1 MTQASSAAQPSAP
14 MRDDELQA
22 LADALARARTTR
34 VPVALPPDF
43 AVRCGA
49 EQAARIAE
57 RHAAQVLAA
66 HGGRVHGA
74 KLGGTNR
81 AALEKLG
88 LQRPLLGP
96 VFSAFTYASPAALP
110 RDGFLLCVLEA
121 ELAVRLGRPLD
132 GRAGAPSREALVDAI
147 EAVFPVIEI
156 ADSRLA
162 GFPAVPPVAITAD
175 LGFAG
180 ALVTGAPCE
189 GWRALDLAGLGVSM
203 SVNGEVVREGR
214 GAEVLG
220 HPLNALADYVEQLGA
235 QGRVVPAGELV
246 TTGTWTQP
254 YMGQR
259 GERVVADFGPLG
271 RVELQL
277 T

>member
-1 MTQASSAAQPSAP
+1 MTEASSAAQPVP
-14 MRDDELQA
+14 MRDDELLA
-22 LADALARARTTR
+22 LAAALARARETR

-43 AVRCGA
+43 AQRCGA
-49 EQAARIAE
+49 AQAARLAE
-57 RHAAQVLAA
+57 LHAAQVLAA
-66 HGGRVHGA
+66 HGGRIHGA
-74 KLGGTNR
+74 KLVGTNR

-88 LQRPLLGP
+88 LQRPLPGP
-96 VFSAFTYASPAALP
+96 VFSAFTHASPAALP
-110 RDGFLLCVLEA
+110 RDRFLLCVLEA
-121 ELAVRLGRPLD
+121 EVAVRLARSVD
-132 GRAGAPSREALVDAI
+132 GRAGAPSREVLLDAI
-147 EAVFPVIEI
+147 EALFPVIEI

-162 GFPAVPPVAITAD
+162 GFPAVPLAAITAD

-189 GWRALDLAGLGVSM
+189 GWRALDLAGLGVSL
-203 SVNGEVVREGR
+203 SVNGTVVRDGR

-220 HPLNALADYVEQLGA
+220 HPLNALADYVEQVGSE
-235 QGRVVPAGELV
+235 GRVVPAGELV

-271 RVELQL
+271 RVELEL
-277 T
+277 G

>member
-1 MTQASSAAQPSAP
+1 MTQASSTAHPAVP
-14 MRDDELQA
+14 MRDDEMQA
-22 LADALARARTTR
+22 LAIALARARETR
-34 VPVALPPDF
+34 VPVELPPDF
-43 AVRCGA
+43 ALRCGA
-49 EQAARIAE
+49 AQAAHIAE
-57 RHAAQVLAA
+57 LHAAQVLAA
-66 HGGRVHGA
+66 HGGRIHGA

-96 VFSAFTYASPAALP
+96 VFSAFTHASPAKLP
-110 RDGFLLCVLEA
+110 RDAFLLCVLEA
-121 ELAVRLGRPLD
+121 EVAVRLSKPVD
-132 GRAGAPSREALVDAI
+132 GRAGAPSREVLLDAI
-147 EAVFPVIEI
+147 ESLFPVIEI

-189 GWRALDLAGLGVSM
+189 GWRALDLAGLGVSL
-203 SVNGEVVREGR
+203 SVNGKVVREGR

-220 HPLNALADYVEQLGA
+220 HPLNALADYVEQVGA
-235 QGRVVPAGELV
+235 EGRVVQAGELV

-259 GERVVADFGPLG
+259 GERVVAEFGPLG
-271 RVELQL
+271 RVELEL